1 MEQYCTF
8 EVGPLSFGVEVE
20 RVQEVLRFQKMTR
33 VPLASDAV
41 RGLINLRGEI
51 VTAVDLRKRLLLP
64 DREGE
69 LPMNVVIRANDGAIS
84 LLVDDIGDVLELD
97 ESGFEPPPITL
108 AGPTARLVRKVC
120 KLEGNLLLILNTDVA
135 VQTEHPTHKARSAA

>member
-33 VPLASDAV
+33 VPLSCDAV

-51 VTAVDLRKRLLLP
+51 VTAVDLRKRLMLP
-64 DREGE
+64 EREGE
-69 LPMNVVIRANDGAIS
+69 LPMNVVIRSDEGAIS

-97 ESGFEPPPITL
+97 ESAFEPPPITL
-108 AGPTARLVRKVC
+108 AGPTARLARRIC
-120 KLEGNLLLILNTDVA
+120 KLEGTLLLILDTDAA
-135 VQTEHPTHKARSAA
+135 VQIDHPNHESRSAA